1 MILSAILVS
10 VMEREFLKAVIWTA
24 VASGLSM
31 IGLIH
36 AYNLVPSGVQNRR
49 GGGGTG
55 TRPHVRAEQP
65 VPINTASARQSSS
78 FLAACIN
85 G

>member
-10 VMEREFLKAVIWTA
+10 VMERELLKAVIWTA

-36 AYNLVPSGVQNRR
+36 AYDLVPSGVQNRL
-49 GGGGTG
+49 GAAAAPELALMYGL
-55 TRPHVRAEQP
+55 
-65 VPINTASARQSSS
+65 SSL
-78 FLAACIN
+78 FLLILHLHDN
-85 G
+85 HRRS